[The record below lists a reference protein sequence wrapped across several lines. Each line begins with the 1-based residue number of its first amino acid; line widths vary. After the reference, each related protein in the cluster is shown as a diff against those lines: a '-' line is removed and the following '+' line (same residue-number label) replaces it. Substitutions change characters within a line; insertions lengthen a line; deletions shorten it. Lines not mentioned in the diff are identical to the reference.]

1 MRLIKLL
8 FGLIFTTITIL
19 IIYLNVKLYTDNFT
33 KDEKVKDI
41 QLQLNFLGKE
51 LKENQLGERMQNI
64 FPEGFVFTNV
74 LYGLSWCELGLA
86 DSNLTNKNFALEEAL
101 YAYNQINSS
110 KAKSIFD
117 QTLEPENGI
126 FYVGWSN
133 YLLSKILLLDSN
145 FNESDNYKSEYIK
158 NCNLIVRAYKQ
169 SSSPFL
175 QSYQDQAWPADMCVA
190 MASLKNF
197 EKFYDNRFHSI
208 ITAWVEQVKLKVDP
222 ITKLIPH
229 KVNATDGTTIEG
241 ARGCS
246 ISLILRLLSEIDQ
259 DFSIEQYGLYKK
271 NFVSTTFGLPSI
283 LEYPLGK
290 SGKGDIDSG
299 PVIMGVGFS
308 GTIVSIGTFAAMGDF
323 ELAENQYKTI
333 NTFGLGLKNK
343 EMKKFIFGQMP
354 IADAFIAW
362 SRTSELKN
370 ITTNIEFL
378 NLWAI
383 KFHLISACTIL
394 GFWIA
399 FFFGFKAFKKN

>member
-1 MRLIKLL
+1 MRFIRI
-8 FGLIFTTITIL
+8 FFWFIFTTATIL
-19 IIYLNVKLYTDNFT
+19 IIWLNLKLYADHFS
-33 KDEKVKDI
+33 KEEKVKDI

-51 LKENQLGERMQNI
+51 LKDNHLGDRMQNI

-86 DSNLTNKNFALEEAL
+86 DSNLTNKKIALEEAL

-110 KAKSIFD
+110 KAKAIFD
-117 QTLEPENGI
+117 SSLEPENGV
-126 FYVGWSN
+126 FYVGWRN

-145 FNESDNYKSEYIK
+145 FKESDSYKSEYIN
-158 NCNLIVRAYKQ
+158 NCNLIVKAYNQ

-197 EKFYDNRFHSI
+197 EKIYDNRFHSI
-208 ITAWVEQVKLKVDP
+208 IATWVEQVKMKVDP

-229 KVNATDGTTIEG
+229 KVNAKDGTTIEG

-246 ISLILRLLSEIDQ
+246 ISLILRLLSEIDGE
-259 DFSIEQYGLYKK
+259 FSKQQYALYKR

-283 LEYPLGK
+283 LEYPLGQ
-290 SGKGDIDSG
+290 SGVGDIDSG
-299 PVIMGVGFS
+299 PVIMGFGFS

-333 NTFGLGLKNK
+333 NTFGLGLKDKN
-343 EMKKFIFGQMP
+343 EKKFIFGQMP

-370 ITTNIEFL
+370 NSTNVEL
-378 NLWAI
+378 QNLWAI
-383 KFHLISACTIL
+383 KFHVISAVIIL
-394 GFWIA
+394 GIWIV
-399 FFFGFKAFKKN
+399 FYFEFKAFKKK

>member
-8 FGLIFTTITIL
+8 FGFIFTAITVL
-19 IIYLNVKLYTDNFT
+19 IIYLNLKLYTDNFT
-33 KDEKVKDI
+33 KNEKVKDI
-41 QLQLNFLGKE
+41 QLQLNFLSKE

-86 DSNLTNKNFALEEAL
+86 DSNLTNKRFALEEAL
-101 YAYNQINSS
+101 YAFNQINSS

-145 FNESDNYKSEYIK
+145 FNESDSYKSEYIK
-158 NCNLIVRAYKQ
+158 NCNLIVKAYKQ

-197 EKFYDNRFHSI
+197 EKIYDSRFHSI
-208 ITAWVEQVKLKVDP
+208 IAAWVEQVKLKVDP

-246 ISLILRLLSEIDQ
+246 ISLILRFLSEIDH
-259 DFSIEQYGLYKK
+259 DFSVEQCGFYKK

-299 PVIMGVGFS
+299 PVILGVGFS

-333 NTFGLGLKNK
+333 NTFGLGLKDR

-370 ITTNIEFL
+370 ITTNIEFQ

-383 KFHLISACTIL
+383 KCHMISACIIL
-394 GFWIA
+394 GIWIA